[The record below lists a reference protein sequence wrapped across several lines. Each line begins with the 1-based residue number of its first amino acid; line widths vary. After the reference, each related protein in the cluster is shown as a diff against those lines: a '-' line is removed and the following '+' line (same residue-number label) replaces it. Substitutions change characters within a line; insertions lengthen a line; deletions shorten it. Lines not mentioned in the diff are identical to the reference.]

1 MCMTV
6 HLLKPSLRVGG
17 CIAAVLVPIK
27 VSLTLLRASIVSLAV
42 SIITVSRN
50 TPLDAPSPQATQPTW
65 AVEKVRVFL
74 IVQAESLPSPPP
86 QFPQNLRLMALC
98 LFEVVLPV

>member
-50 TPLDAPSPQATQPTW
+50 TPLDAPFSTSHATYVGSGEGARLPDSPG
-65 AVEKVRVFL
+65 
-74 IVQAESLPSPPP
+74 
-86 QFPQNLRLMALC
+86 
-98 LFEVVLPV
+98 